1 MLFLLYIIVTF
12 LFHEVT
18 LSFGYN
24 MANSKDDD
32 GKKKAVDKSPVHA
45 TVIPTMDMTKKS
57 ESVIGSVKENR
68 KEELRG
74 ALHTMRQN
82 QNVPMKSESQNEA
95 DKIEE
100 TNEITAIRQSLEG
113 KTVKKRDE
121 TTAEST
127 LKSQDNETE
136 TLEVLSSMHVGTE
149 IGKQGP
155 DVQDLGASRKD
166 SNLDRV
172 ELLPNMDYVYPFTFA
187 MAIWQD
193 FALSGMNTYKEFA
206 RELSRLHSNWMNIL
220 LNVWQS
226 SNPEKKRT
234 EDE

>member
-1 MLFLLYIIVTF
+1 
-12 LFHEVT
+12 
-18 LSFGYN
+18 
-24 MANSKDDD
+24 
-32 GKKKAVDKSPVHA
+32 
-45 TVIPTMDMTKKS
+45 
-57 ESVIGSVKENR
+57 
-68 KEELRG
+68 
-74 ALHTMRQN
+74 
-82 QNVPMKSESQNEA
+82 VPIKSESQNRA

-100 TNEITAIRQSLEG
+100 TKEITAIRQSLDG
-113 KTVKKRDE
+113 KNLTKQDE

-127 LKSQDNETE
+127 PKSQDKETE
-136 TLEVLSSMHVGTE
+136 TLEVRSTRHVGNET
-149 IGKQGP
+149 GQQGP
-155 DVQDLGASRKD
+155 HVQDLGAGMKD
-166 SNLDRV
+166 SNLHSV
-172 ELLPNMDYVYPFTFA
+172 GIPSNMDYVYPFTFA

>member
-1 MLFLLYIIVTF
+1 
-12 LFHEVT
+12 
-18 LSFGYN
+18 

-57 ESVIGSVKENR
+57 ESVIRSVKENR

-82 QNVPMKSESQNEA
+82 QNVPMKSEPQNEA

-113 KTVKKRDE
+113 KTVKERDE

-127 LKSQDNETE
+127 LKSQDKETE
-136 TLEVLSSMHVGTE
+136 TLEVRSTMHVGNET
-149 IGKQGP
+149 GKQGP

-172 ELLPNMDYVYPFTFA
+172 ELPPNMDYVYPFTFA

-193 FALSGMNTYKEFA
+193 FALSAMNTYKEFA

>member
-18 LSFGYN
+18 LSLGYN
-24 MANSKDDD
+24 MANSKDND
-32 GKKKAVDKSPVHA
+32 GKKKTVDKSPVHA
-45 TVIPTMDMTKKS
+45 TVIPTKKS
-57 ESVIGSVKENR
+57 ESVIGSG

-74 ALHTMRQN
+74 ALHTMKQVPN
-82 QNVPMKSESQNEA
+82 YQNVPIKSESQNGA

-100 TNEITAIRQSLEG
+100 TKEITAIRQSLEG
-113 KTVKKRDE
+113 KTLKKQEE

-127 LKSQDNETE
+127 LKSQDKETE
-136 TLEVLSSMHVGTE
+136 TLEVRSTMHVGNET
-149 IGKQGP
+149 GKQGP

-193 FALSGMNTYKEFA
+193 FALSAMNTYKEFA

-234 EDE
+234 EVE

>member
-45 TVIPTMDMTKKS
+45 TTMNMTKKS
-57 ESVIGSVKENR
+57 ESVIGSVKENQTMR

-74 ALHTMRQN
+74 ALHTMKQN

-172 ELLPNMDYVYPFTFA
+172 ELPSNMDYVYPFTFA

-193 FALSGMNTYKEFA
+193 FALSAMNTYNEFA

-234 EDE
+234 EVE

>member
-1 MLFLLYIIVTF
+1 VLFLLYIIVTF

-18 LSFGYN
+18 LSLGYN
-24 MANSKDDD
+24 MANSKDND

-45 TVIPTMDMTKKS
+45 TVIPTKKS
-57 ESVIGSVKENR
+57 ESVIG

-74 ALHTMRQN
+74 ALHTMKQVPN
-82 QNVPMKSESQNEA
+82 YQNVPIKSESQNGA

-100 TNEITAIRQSLEG
+100 TKEITAIRQSLEG
-113 KTVKKRDE
+113 KTLKKQDE

-127 LKSQDNETE
+127 LKSQDKETE
-136 TLEVLSSMHVGTE
+136 TLEVRSTMHVGNET
-149 IGKQGP
+149 GKQGP
-155 DVQDLGASRKD
+155 DVQDLGAGMKD

-172 ELLPNMDYVYPFTFA
+172 ELPSNMDYVYPFTFA

-193 FALSGMNTYKEFA
+193 FALSAMNTYKEFA

>member
-1 MLFLLYIIVTF
+1 
-12 LFHEVT
+12 
-18 LSFGYN
+18 
-24 MANSKDDD
+24 MANSKDNE
-32 GKKKAVDKSPVHA
+32 GKKKAVDKSPIHA
-45 TVIPTMDMTKKS
+45 TVIPTKKS
-57 ESVIGSVKENR
+57 ESVIGSG

-74 ALHTMRQN
+74 ALHTMKQVPN
-82 QNVPMKSESQNEA
+82 YQNVPIKSESQNGA
-95 DKIEE
+95 DK
-100 TNEITAIRQSLEG
+100 TKEITAIGQSLEG
-113 KTVKKRDE
+113 KTLKKQEE

-127 LKSQDNETE
+127 LKSQDKETE
-136 TLEVLSSMHVGTE
+136 TLEVRSTMHVGNET
-149 IGKQGP
+149 GKQGP
-155 DVQDLGASRKD
+155 DVQDLGAGMKD

-172 ELLPNMDYVYPFTFA
+172 ELPSNMDYAYPFTFA

-193 FALSGMNTYKEFA
+193 FALSAMNTYKEFA

>member
-1 MLFLLYIIVTF
+1 
-12 LFHEVT
+12 
-18 LSFGYN
+18 

-57 ESVIGSVKENR
+57 ESVIRSVKENR

-113 KTVKKRDE
+113 KTVMKRDE

-193 FALSGMNTYKEFA
+193 FALSAMNTYNEFA

-234 EDE
+234 EVE

>member
-1 MLFLLYIIVTF
+1 
-12 LFHEVT
+12 
-18 LSFGYN
+18 
-24 MANSKDDD
+24 MANSKDND

-45 TVIPTMDMTKKS
+45 TVIPTKKS
-57 ESVIGSVKENR
+57 ESVIG

-74 ALHTMRQN
+74 ALHTMKQVPN
-82 QNVPMKSESQNEA
+82 YQNVPIKSESQNGA

-100 TNEITAIRQSLEG
+100 TKEITAIRQSLEG
-113 KTVKKRDE
+113 KTLKKQDE

-127 LKSQDNETE
+127 LKSQDKETE
-136 TLEVLSSMHVGTE
+136 TLEVRSTMHVGNET
-149 IGKQGP
+149 GKQGP
-155 DVQDLGASRKD
+155 DVQDLGAGMKD

-172 ELLPNMDYVYPFTFA
+172 ELPSNMDYVYPFTFA

-193 FALSGMNTYKEFA
+193 FALSAMNTYKEFA

>member
-1 MLFLLYIIVTF
+1 
-12 LFHEVT
+12 
-18 LSFGYN
+18 

-57 ESVIGSVKENR
+57 ESVIRSVKENR

-172 ELLPNMDYVYPFTFA
+172 ELPPNMDYVYPFTFA

-193 FALSGMNTYKEFA
+193 FALSAMNTYNEFA

-220 LNVWQS
+220 LNVW
-226 SNPEKKRT
+226 KF
-234 EDE
+234 

>member
-1 MLFLLYIIVTF
+1 VLFLLYIIVTF

-18 LSFGYN
+18 LTLGYN
-24 MANSKDDD
+24 MANSKDND

-45 TVIPTMDMTKKS
+45 TVIPTKKS
-57 ESVIGSVKENR
+57 ESVIESG

-74 ALHTMRQN
+74 ALHTMKQVPNYQN
-82 QNVPMKSESQNEA
+82 MPIKSESQNGA

-100 TNEITAIRQSLEG
+100 TKEITAIRQSLEG
-113 KTVKKRDE
+113 KTLKKQEE

-127 LKSQDNETE
+127 LKSQDKETE
-136 TLEVLSSMHVGTE
+136 TLEVRSTMHVGNET
-149 IGKQGP
+149 GKQGP
-155 DVQDLGASRKD
+155 DVQDLGAGMKD

-172 ELLPNMDYVYPFTFA
+172 ELPSNMDYVYPFTFA

-193 FALSGMNTYKEFA
+193 FALSAMNTYKEFA